1 MCRRRYAM
9 STCLA
14 EAAIQEAHRQCS
26 CYPGYLRASNKTCH
40 AESLACFADVY
51 SNLGTI
57 GHKKSNKN
65 NYILNLVGKYRQIVD
80 NGEVKPCLAA
90 CVDQTFDLTVSS
102 SSFPSEQ
109 TFNHRPHFCVIVRWL
124 QSILSGNI
132 HAPTRG
138 RKLATQTCA
147 DTFARQLLA
156 RRHPGLCEE
165 LAAAVAGGDCGEAG
179 VWSGRGLGGNMTRV
193 KMVEDNILRCV

>member
-1 MCRRRYAM
+1 MCRCRYAM

-124 QSILSGNI
+124 QSILF
-132 HAPTRG
+132 
-138 RKLATQTCA
+138 L
-147 DTFARQLLA
+147 
-156 RRHPGLCEE
+156 
-165 LAAAVAGGDCGEAG
+165 
-179 VWSGRGLGGNMTRV
+179 
-193 KMVEDNILRCV
+193 